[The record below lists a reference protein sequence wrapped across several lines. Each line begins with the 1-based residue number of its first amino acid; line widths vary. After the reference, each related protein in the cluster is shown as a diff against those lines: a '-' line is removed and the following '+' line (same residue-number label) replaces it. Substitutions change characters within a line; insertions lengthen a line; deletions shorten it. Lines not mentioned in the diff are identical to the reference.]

1 MDFRLSDDQR
11 ALREGMRELL
21 AARFPRERHR
31 AAVDAEEPG
40 TGVDRALWRELGHAG
55 LFALRL
61 PEEAGGVGLGPAEAV
76 LVFEEA
82 GRAQLT
88 GPLVGTHLAAAL
100 VPGAAEGAAVVTA
113 LDRPGM
119 VEHLAA
125 ADAVLLLDGPAPRV
139 LETSGGRGPRRFAAR
154 SIRSVDP
161 TTPLHLV
168 QRLPAPQ
175 ETKPVAGAGC
185 SAGLRQVAML
195 LTAAQQLGSAARTL
209 EMAVSYAKSR
219 TQFGRPIGAFQ
230 AVQHLCAQMLVR
242 TELARTSVYAAS
254 FLMTLRDISEAK
266 LLADEAAVRNARD
279 CLQLHGGM
287 GFTWDGDVHPH
298 LKRAW
303 LRVEQWQQRAEAEE
317 ELAAALLVRPENCSM
332 EIANHPNGAA

>member
-11 ALREGMRELL
+11 ALRAGIRELL

-31 AAVDAEEPG
+31 AAVDAEEPENHF
-40 TGVDRALWRELGHAG
+40 DHALWRELGKAG
-55 LFALRL
+55 LFGLRL

-82 GRAQLT
+82 GRAHLP
-88 GPLVGTHLAAAL
+88 GPLVATHLAAGL
-100 VPGAAEGAAVVTA
+100 VPGAAEGTTVVTA
-113 LDRPGM
+113 LERPGM

-139 LETSGGRGPRRFAAR
+139 LETSGGRGPVLLAAR
-154 SIRSVDP
+154 SVRSVDP

-168 QRLPAPQ
+168 ERLPPPQ
-175 ETKPVAGAGC
+175 ETKPTPGPRR
-185 SAGLRQVAML
+185 SADLSQAAML
-195 LTAAQQLGSAARTL
+195 LTAAQQLGSAGRTL

-242 TELARTSVYAAS
+242 TELARSSAYAAS
-254 FLMTLRDISEAK
+254 LIMTLRDISVAK

-287 GFTWDGDVHPH
+287 GFTWEGDIHPH

-303 LRVEQWQQRAEAEE
+303 LRVEQWQTGAEAEE
-317 ELAAALLVRPENCSM
+317 VLAAALLGRPENCST
-332 EIANHPNGAA
+332 EIANHPNGAV